1 MGASIV
7 TLKPDSIKLS
17 HGASSILINQ
27 SGIFLDGPVIHL
39 NQGLFVT
46 PEQAMAIEWA
56 NQQAIIAA
64 GLASA
69 DPKVQAAARKL
80 QATVKAQQLAKLA
93 GAVYTPGTAPPGWK
107 NVSNDPEA
115 LKKFGLRPQDLQIPG
130 SNFGAQ
136 AYVPD
141 PAVFGDSM
149 KPTLAFKGTQP
160 TVKEDWSNN
169 LNQGLGD
176 NSRTTIAR

>member
-1 MGASIV
+1 M
-7 TLKPDSIKLS
+7 
-17 HGASSILINQ
+17 
-27 SGIFLDGPVIHL
+27 
-39 NQGLFVT
+39 
-46 PEQAMAIEWA
+46 
-56 NQQAIIAA
+56 
-64 GLASA
+64 
-69 DPKVQAAARKL
+69 QAAARKL
-80 QATVKAQQLAKLA
+80 QATVKAQQLAKL
-93 GAVYTPGTAPPGWK
+93 GGPCTPGGAAGWK

-136 AYVPD
+136 ACVPD

-160 TVKEDWSNN
+160 TVREDWSNN